1 MSKVEYV
8 LIFILI
14 VIIGLVL
21 WALFGTWL
29 QELVQSFINN
39 LMQ

>member
-1 MSKVEYV
+1 MSKLEYI

-29 QELVQSFINN
+29 TELVQTFISN